1 MRILATR
8 LLLACAP
15 AVAIASLAACGG
27 GGSAAG
33 NPLTPVTQ
41 ASAAPPTPTPS
52 PYPSAEGD
60 TFTYRGTL
68 AQQFTTYGT
77 PAPHP
82 SASASPEPTS
92 TPWVSTSTQDVAQNV
107 VVHAGASFNGVSG
120 LTELETSETDT
131 GEQRT
136 YTVDSKQYLQFSSE
150 AARSN
155 GVDVAQIGLDATDS
169 NGVQF
174 TTTFGS
180 GSGVIDELPQVPS
193 AQWTN
198 SPARITAENDPS
210 GEAITTTYA
219 NDGTYTGTT
228 TFPQGGTA
236 TITENGDGSG
246 SYVLPFTGTPGSE
259 VTVSPVLD
267 DAINIT
273 FKENIMWGGIGW
285 GSVPVWYPNVP
296 PVLASDNFT
305 DAGSVAIPSG
315 CNASS
320 KFGTQATRIDE
331 TRVRLDSIYGELETT
346 TQSSY
351 VVPPYGA
358 VCVVMHDDLAVFYDY
373 SGQSAY
379 IFSGTPLRHVV
390 TDETLGLQSAAM
402 ASAKARTALAGADAN
417 GAMFA
422 APSTARLHL
431 ALAKQHLQF
440 VRRMSAAMREVR

>member
-1 MRILATR
+1 M
-8 LLLACAP
+8 ACAS

-27 GGSAAG
+27 GGAG
-33 NPLTPVTQ
+33 NPATLLTPVTQ

-52 PYPSAEGD
+52 PYPSADGD
-60 TFTYRGTL
+60 TFAYRGTL
-68 AQQFTTYGT
+68 VQQFTNYGT
-77 PAPHP
+77 PAPAA

-92 TPWVSTSTQDVAQNV
+92 TPWVSTSTQDVSQNV
-107 VVHAGASFNGVSG
+107 VVHAGASFNGLSG
-120 LTELETSETDT
+120 LTELETNETDT
-131 GEQRT
+131 GAQRT
-136 YTVDSKQYLQFSSE
+136 YTINSKQYLQFAAN

-155 GVDVAQIGLDATDS
+155 GLDVTQAGLDATDS

-180 GSGVIDELPQVPS
+180 GNGVIDELPQVPWSQWSDS
-193 AQWTN
+193 A
-198 SPARITAENDPS
+198 ARVTAENDPS
-210 GEAITTTYA
+210 GEFITTTYA

-228 TFPQGGTA
+228 AFPQGDTA

-246 SYVLPFTGTPGSE
+246 SYVLPLSGTPGSE
-259 VTVSPVLD
+259 VTVSPVLG

-273 FKENIMWGGIGW
+273 FKENIMWGGVGW

-296 PVLASDNFT
+296 PVLASDNFS

-320 KFGTQATRIDE
+320 KYGTQATRIDE
-331 TRVRLDSIYGELETT
+331 TRTRLDSIYGELETT

-351 VVPPYGA
+351 IVPPYGA
-358 VCVVMHDDLAVFYDY
+358 VCVVVHDDLTVYYDY

-379 IFSGTPLRHVV
+379 LFSGTPLRHVV
-390 TDETLGLQSAAM
+390 TDETLGLQSATM
-402 ASAKARTALAGADAN
+402 VSAKARRALAGANAS
-417 GAMFA
+417 GATFA